1 VSARSSQRD
10 GLVSKSVSG
19 GVFPV
24 RYLRVAQYELTVFAA
39 RYKKAKAFI
48 TNIII

>member
-1 VSARSSQRD
+1 MSARSSQRD
-10 GLVSKSVSG
+10 GLVPKNIRG
-19 GVFPV
+19 RIFRV
-24 RYLRVAQYELTVFAA
+24 RYLRVAKYELTVFAT